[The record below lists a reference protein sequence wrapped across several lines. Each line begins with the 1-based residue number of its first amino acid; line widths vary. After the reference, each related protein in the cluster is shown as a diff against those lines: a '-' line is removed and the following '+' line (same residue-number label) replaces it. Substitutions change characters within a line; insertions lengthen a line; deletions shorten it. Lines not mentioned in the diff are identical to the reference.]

1 MTCRKDNNLVA
12 SDPPPSGAKGLMLM
26 ALKTLGRP
34 KDMEKREAI
43 LDAAQALFAERGL
56 DGVPIE
62 AIAAAS
68 GVSKVTV
75 YGHFGDKLTI
85 FEALAKREADRMAHS
100 FCATDTQGH
109 SLEER
114 LVRFGTELVTMLTQP
129 CHLALDRCMSLE
141 AVRRPEV
148 SKVFFNAGPGRVCA
162 LLAKVLDEAA
172 AKGEIAVADTSL
184 AAEDLLS
191 LWLGFPAIR
200 RRLTGCPPSTPE
212 EQQSRIKR
220 GVEMFLRAN
229 RPD

>member
-1 MTCRKDNNLVA
+1 
-12 SDPPPSGAKGLMLM
+12 MLM

-34 KDMEKREAI
+34 KDLEKREAI
-43 LDAAQALFAERGL
+43 LDAAQRLFAERGI

-62 AIAAAS
+62 AIAAES

-85 FEALAKREADRMAHS
+85 FEALAQREADRMARS
-100 FCATDTQGH
+100 MCGTASTDE
-109 SLEER
+109 SLEDR

-141 AVRRPEV
+141 AARRPDLT
-148 SKVFFNAGPGRVCA
+148 KVFFNAGPGRVCTM
-162 LLAKVLDEAA
+162 LAGVLD
-172 AKGEIAVADTSL
+172 KAVARGELAVQDTGL

-200 RRLTGCPPSTPE
+200 RRLTGCPPSSPDE
-212 EQQSRIKR
+212 LQARIKR
-220 GVEMFLRAN
+220 AVKMFLRAN